1 LDNNYF
7 IWFIPFLVPIQ
18 MSTKYTI
25 VDKSIILTTTT
36 LPTNNNFFKK
46 TNISI
51 CVEFFQKKYIGV
63 CKPQKQIKHAWSLRI
78 LKSCFIKPKS
88 SQRISSIIV
97 YPFFYLLGLKWLQS
111 QLRYSKKNVTLQ
123 RTTIHKIEPWTMSFF
138 HIIL

>member
-1 LDNNYF
+1 MIY
-7 IWFIPFLVPIQ
+7 PFLGPYPSVNKIHYCGQ
-18 MSTKYTI
+18 KYNI
-25 VDKSIILTTTT
+25 DHHHF
-36 LPTNNNFFKK
+36 PTNNIFFLK

-51 CVEFFQKKYIGV
+51 CVEFFQTKNIGV
-63 CKPQKQIKHAWSLRI
+63 CKPQKQAKHAWSLRI
-78 LKSCFIKPKS
+78 LKSCFTKPKS
-88 SQRISSIIV
+88 SQRISSTIV